1 MHQSISRKISIYLF
15 LFFLLVSINNNSI
28 INLKI
33 PKVDTIEITGLNF
46 DESNEI
52 KRIIEKSNLKNIF
65 LINQTKIRQD
75 IIKVNTI
82 EELSIFKKYPST
94 IKIDIKKTELLAI
107 TKKNGLD
114 YYIGS
119 NGKLIKKNE
128 SFSKLPYIFGN
139 LNVEEFL
146 KLKKYIDMSN
156 LKFNE
161 IINFY
166 FNKSKRWDIET
177 NKGYLIKLSR
187 DNVQKNLDLFVRL
200 QNDGEFKNNSII
212 DFRQKDQIILDVK

>member
-1 MHQSISRKISIYLF
+1 MHQLISRKISIYLF

-33 PKVDTIEITGLNF
+33 PKITTIEITGLNF
-46 DESNEI
+46 NESNEI
-52 KRIIEKSNLKNIF
+52 KRIIEKLNLKNIF
-65 LINQTKIRQD
+65 FINQTKIQQD

-94 IKIDIKKTELLAI
+94 LKVDIKKTEFLAI
-107 TKKNGLD
+107 TKKDGLD

-128 SFSKLPYIFGN
+128 FFSKLPYVFGN

-146 KLKKYIDMSN
+146 KFKKYIDMSN
-156 LKFNE
+156 FKFNE
-161 IINFY
+161 IINLYFY
-166 FNKSKRWDIET
+166 KSERWDIET
-177 NKGYLIKLSR
+177 SKGYIIKLPKN
-187 DNVQKNLDLFVRL
+187 DVKKNLDLFVRL
-200 QNDGEFKNNSII
+200 SNDGKFKDNLIV
-212 DFRQKDQIILDVK
+212 DFRQKSQIILNDR

>member
-82 EELSIFKKYPST
+82 QELSIFKKYPST

-119 NGKLIKKNE
+119 NGKLIKKNK

-146 KLKKYIDMSN
+146 KLKNI
-156 LKFNE
+156 
-161 IINFY
+161 
-166 FNKSKRWDIET
+166 
-177 NKGYLIKLSR
+177 LICL
-187 DNVQKNLDLFVRL
+187 
-200 QNDGEFKNNSII
+200 I
-212 DFRQKDQIILDVK
+212 

>member
-82 EELSIFKKYPST
+82 QELSIFKKYPST

-119 NGKLIKKNE
+119 NGKLIKKNK

-166 FNKSKRWDIET
+166 FYKSKRWDIET

-187 DNVQKNLDLFVRL
+187 DNVQKNLNLFVRL

>member
-166 FNKSKRWDIET
+166 FYKSKRWDIET

>member
-82 EELSIFKKYPST
+82 QELSIFKKYPST

-166 FNKSKRWDIET
+166 FYKSKRWDIET